1 MVKIITALENENIN
15 GKLNKIEDI
24 KIITKDIQ
32 YREGILE
39 ILDNYNDV
47 DYILLNKDLTGEISL
62 DTLTEKIKEIN
73 KNIKIIL
80 IINKKEEKNKFISNN
95 NYYKVLFENE
105 IIENKIYDIFNVE
118 KNYITEKENTNIVNK
133 NSEIKKEIKKLK
145 KIMIKNK
152 LKNSKIKKDKIINK
166 IKEVEKL
173 NLIKI
178 KSLILKINSNKE
190 NNIEK
195 NNSLKKCF
203 VIYTIGPNGVGK
215 SSIIINLSKTLS
227 YLNKKVLIID
237 FDFINNS
244 IHTILGVKNTQSK
257 NYINKI
263 NNNIDIFSL
272 KFIYG
277 KKDTIRE
284 LANKINLFIIKQR
297 KKYDYIF
304 IDTNTYDSFF
314 EEKIKIYYEIIN
326 NSDLILFISGC
337 NLLEI
342 NKSSKLLEIYL
353 NKLKINNLKLNIL
366 FNKYNEFCID
376 SKLLKQIFSEI
387 KILGF
392 IKNDEKYNSI
402 INTNVNN
409 FNIYKKIIKNYIEI
423 INLIED
429 IGGNNS
435 YGDR

>member
-1 MVKIITALENENIN
+1 
-15 GKLNKIEDI
+15 
-24 KIITKDIQ
+24 
-32 YREGILE
+32 
-39 ILDNYNDV
+39 
-47 DYILLNKDLTGEISL
+47 
-62 DTLTEKIKEIN
+62 
-73 KNIKIIL
+73 
-80 IINKKEEKNKFISNN
+80 
-95 NYYKVLFENE
+95 
-105 IIENKIYDIFNVE
+105 
-118 KNYITEKENTNIVNK
+118 
-133 NSEIKKEIKKLK
+133 
-145 KIMIKNK
+145 MIKNK